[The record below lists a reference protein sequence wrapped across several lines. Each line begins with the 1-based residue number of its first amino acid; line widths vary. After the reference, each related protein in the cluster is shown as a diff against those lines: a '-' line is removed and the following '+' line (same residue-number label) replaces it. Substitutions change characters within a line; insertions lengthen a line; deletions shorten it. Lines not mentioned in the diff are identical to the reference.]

1 MTGRLSVFKMVAS
14 FVDVSESQIEQFKEN
29 VVPQKTKDATK
40 FRVKLFKGR
49 LSIPVRSSMESYL
62 PRISLLDKIA
72 VNVQNLV
79 LTANVWKTIS

>member
-1 MTGRLSVFKMVAS
+1 MTGGLSVFKIAAS

-49 LSIPVRSSMESYL
+49 L
-62 PRISLLDKIA
+62 
-72 VNVQNLV
+72 VN
-79 LTANVWKTIS
+79 